1 MALKFGFYDSHNG
14 DREYS
19 SHDFTRIFNNLLM
32 DGVLPKT
39 VSTNQFAAT
48 PATSGLGVKIDSGW
62 AWFDSTYTHLTSAQ
76 TFTLDAADAV
86 LYRWDAIVIETDA
99 ENRENSIKV
108 IKGTPAAEGAFV
120 KPTLTANQHPLC
132 YAKVTPGL
140 TKMVQGNIENRVG
153 FSDCPFIVGAVGSA
167 DLTQVFA
174 QWDYDFNEWF
184 NALQDTLSEDVA
196 GNLQMQISANA
207 DKTNRLWNTLGFEN
221 DFTGVPV
228 EAGGT
233 GGRTVSEAK
242 SNLGLTGV
250 IRRDAVNGTSSNI
263 TTRKNTEDE
272 FQYIYWDLPSAITVQ
287 LGAGVIEAIV
297 DITATLH
304 YRENLRGGSE
314 TLGTY
319 TTSASYHVYAG
330 YSATNLKDGDTPN
343 VSLNNDG
350 VLEILAKNAF
360 ASRSMFIRN
369 GYLYTVSSDIGT
381 LDYTVKYLT
390 TAPSN

>member
-1 MALKFGFYDSHNG
+1 MALKYGFYDSHDG

-48 PATSGLGVKIDSGW
+48 PAASGLGVKIDTGW

-86 LYRWDAIVIETDA
+86 LYRWDAIVIETDP

-174 QWDYDFNEWF
+174 QWEYDFDTWF
-184 NALQDTLSEDVA
+184 DGVVDTLSGDVA
-196 GNLQMQISANA
+196 GNLLALIQANQNNITDIKENLLPLKA
-207 DKTNRLWNTLGFEN
+207 DLEDLTQLQSLI
-221 DFTGVPV
+221 
-228 EAGGT
+228 GT
-233 GGRTVSEAK
+233 GGNNCRIFSGSYVGNGKGGSLDDPTSI
-242 SNLGLTGV
+242 SNLPLYPVVVFV
-250 IRRDAVNGTSSNI
+250 IDSS
-263 TTRKNTEDE
+263 
-272 FQYIYWDLPSAITVQ
+272 
-287 LGAGVIEAIV
+287 
-297 DITATLH
+297 
-304 YRENLRGGSE
+304 
-314 TLGTY
+314 
-319 TTSASYHVYAG
+319 
-330 YSATNLKDGDTPN
+330 
-343 VSLNNDG
+343 
-350 VLEILAKNAF
+350 LEEPMIMVRPLAKTK
-360 ASRSMFIRN
+360 N
-369 GYLYTVSSDIGT
+369 GYTYGSPINVTWANNGVSWQHSSTFISGQDMAQLQLNSSGVVYRYVV
-381 LDYTVKYLT
+381 LGY
-390 TAPSN
+390 NQ